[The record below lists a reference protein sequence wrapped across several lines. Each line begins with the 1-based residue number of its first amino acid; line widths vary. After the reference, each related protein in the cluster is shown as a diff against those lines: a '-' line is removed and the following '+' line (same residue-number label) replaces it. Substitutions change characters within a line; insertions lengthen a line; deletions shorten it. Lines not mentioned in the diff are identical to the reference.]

1 MKKIDKRVWYALPI
15 IAGIYLIYRQFS
27 KNSTPT
33 ASIEPTQDNSV
44 VDVTNTQVGQAYS
57 SSYPLKMGSR
67 DAGSPNKPV
76 GLVVELQKLIN
87 AYGGYRP
94 KNGFYVS
101 LPIKLSQ
108 DGIFGPNTEWAVEQY
123 LGKKTVDSS
132 SDLVDLEQKM
142 IEKQQNNYFNIPK
155 LSINF

>member
-15 IAGIYLIYRQFS
+15 IAGIYLIYRQFAKS
-27 KNSTPT
+27 ATPI
-33 ASIEPTQDNSV
+33 ASIEPTQDNGSAN
-44 VDVTNTQVGQAYS
+44 TSNTQSGQTYTS
-57 SSYPLKMGSR
+57 NYPLKNGSR

-123 LGKKTVDSS
+123 LGKKTIDSS

-142 IEKQQNNYFNIPK
+142 IEKQQQNYFRIPTWD
-155 LSINF
+155 INF